1 MPETLI
7 GILAGMGPR
16 STAPFLE
23 AVYDQCQLQYGATYD
38 NDYPP
43 ILVYSLPTPFYLD
56 RLIDHR
62 ALRAAIAAGLR
73 KLEQAGAGYIAMPC
87 NTAHLYYDQLRQEL
101 GVPLLNIVSETM
113 GCLPQEAR
121 RVTVLATPSTLEAG
135 VYQAGLAAA
144 GHRLICARDW
154 QSRITALI
162 QMIKAKT
169 DRRIIGEAWNG
180 LLETV
185 RCAGADT
192 VILACTDLSPL
203 AEEAPAGMLVL
214 DSAQALAKAVVNRYR
229 NAG

>member
-1 MPETLI
+1 M
-7 GILAGMGPR
+7 
-16 STAPFLE
+16 
-23 AVYDQCQLQYGATYD
+23 
-38 NDYPP
+38 
-43 ILVYSLPTPFYLD
+43 
-56 RLIDHR
+56 
-62 ALRAAIAAGLR
+62 
-73 KLEQAGAGYIAMPC
+73 
-87 NTAHLYYDQLRQEL
+87 RQEL

-113 GCLPQEAR
+113 GCLPAEAR
-121 RVTVLATPSTLEAG
+121 RVTVLATPPTLEAG

-144 GHRLICARDW
+144 EHRLICAPDW

-229 NAG
+229 NRNAG